1 MAKQVGPFKFL
12 GKLGEWFGYILN
24 GEYHVRRIGKVDK
37 KVRQEG
43 PQYEETRKNEAEF
56 GIATRCGGLFRQAMM
71 HITQRWTTKHYP
83 PKVIQLMM
91 ETLKSDTVHAKG
103 QRSVNFGLKNA
114 EAQMAFRRLDIY
126 TKKNYTHYRC
136 SLMNETKDPQV
147 WKMNHQ
153 ALWSRRDDGDTK
165 SVKLGFLHVDF
176 DRKIAKYEDGISI
189 KCKRNEKIEYSEV
202 QIAPSGETKLP
213 WTFVI
218 QQVWRDGDIH
228 EPTGMLFMN
237 VLQVIEGEMNMEDG
251 LHGSDVLEEIGG
263 YCVDQYGALGL
274 KEHSLT
280 CNGIQG
286 RNILDENGVNWDV
299 FLDGYLGDGFDE
311 WVLGDED
318 NKVLDVTEDLE
329 DDSEEELDM
338 QVVLGLCGVE
348 VADLYTEQALN
359 EVEIEDENCEKE
371 LHEFEDLVE
380 QSDHILHHEAELD
393 KQVVFGLCGID
404 DKYTEQELNEL
415 EIVDEN
421 CEKELYEAEDLV
433 EQSDHGLHHE
443 AELDKQVGCE
453 LFENEV
459 VEVHSEKGFNE
470 VNVFNGCGEKE
481 LDYLDDIELRKELV
495 LLVVDDGNVQR
506 GDVLHSL
513 HDGIREQDGMERFT
527 VAKLY
532 ETSDRGLQKLKKK
545 RFQRSSVKGQILQKM
560 HGRRLVLQDE

>member
-12 GKLGEWFGYILN
+12 GKLGEWFGYLLN
-24 GEYHVRRIGKVDK
+24 GEYYVRRIGKVDK

-83 PKVIQLMM
+83 PKVIQLML
-91 ETLKSDTVHAKG
+91 ETLKSDTVHVKG

-126 TKKNYTHYRC
+126 TKKNYTHYRG
-136 SLMNETKDPQV
+136 SLMNETKDALV

-165 SVKLGFLHVDF
+165 SVKLGFLHIDF
-176 DRKIAKYEDGISI
+176 DCKIAKYEDGLTI

-251 LHGSDVLEEIGG
+251 LHGADVLEEIGG
-263 YCVDQYGALGL
+263 YCVDEYGALGL
-274 KEHSLT
+274 KEHS
-280 CNGIQG
+280 ISSSQG
-286 RNILDENGVNWDV
+286 RNIMDENGVNWDV

-311 WVLGDED
+311 WMLGDED
-318 NKVLDVTEDLE
+318 NKGLDVTEDVE
-329 DDSEEELDM
+329 EDSEEELDM
-338 QVVLGLCGVE
+338 QVVLGLCGVD
-348 VADLYTEQALN
+348 VADL
-359 EVEIEDENCEKE
+359 C
-371 LHEFEDLVE
+371 
-380 QSDHILHHEAELD
+380 
-393 KQVVFGLCGID
+393 
-404 DKYTEQELNEL
+404 TEQELNEL
-415 EIVDEN
+415 EIVDVLDEKELLEAEDVDKQSDHGWHSEEEMDKQVVLGLCGVEFADLYTEQVLNEVEILDEN
-421 CEKELYEAEDLV
+421 CQKELYESEDLV
-433 EQSDHGLHHE
+433 EQSDQGLHHE
-443 AELDKQVGCE
+443 EELDNQVVLGLCGVDFADMYTKQE
-453 LFENEV
+453 LNEV
-459 VEVHSEKGFNE
+459 DVI
-470 VNVFNGCGEKE
+470 NGCGQKE
-481 LDYLDDIELRKELV
+481 LDCFDDIELRKERELFG
-495 LLVVDDGNVQR
+495 VDDGNVQR

-513 HDGIREQDGMERFT
+513 NRRIGEKGGLERFAT
-527 VAKLY
+527 QKSPGANL
-532 ETSDRGLQKLKKK
+532 RGSQRQKKK
-545 RFQRSSVKGQILQKM
+545 RFLRDSVKGQKLQRL
-560 HGRRLVLQDE
+560 HGRRLALQET

>member
-12 GKLGEWFGYILN
+12 GKLGEWFGYLLN

-91 ETLKSDTVHAKG
+91 ETLKSDTVHVKG
-103 QRSVNFGLKNA
+103 KRSVNFGLKNA
-114 EAQMAFRRLDIY
+114 ESQMAFRRLDIY
-126 TKKNYTHYRC
+126 TKKNYTHYRG
-136 SLMNETKDPQV
+136 SLMNETRDPQV

-176 DRKIAKYEDGISI
+176 DRKIAKYEDGLTI
-189 KCKRNEKIEYSEV
+189 KCKRNEQIEYSEV
-202 QIAPSGETKLP
+202 QIAPSGDIKLP

-218 QQVWRDGDIH
+218 QQVWRDGDIY
-228 EPTGMLFMN
+228 EPTGMLFMS

-263 YCVDQYGALGL
+263 YCVDEYGALGL
-274 KEHSLT
+274 DAHSIS
-280 CNGIQG
+280 NNVNQG
-286 RNILDENGVNWDV
+286 RSILDENGVNWDV

-318 NKVLDVTEDLE
+318 NKGLDVTEE
-329 DDSEEELDM
+329 VEEDSEEELDM

-348 VADLYTEQALN
+348 VADTYN
-359 EVEIEDENCEKE
+359 
-371 LHEFEDLVE
+371 
-380 QSDHILHHEAELD
+380 
-393 KQVVFGLCGID
+393 
-404 DKYTEQELNEL
+404 EQELNEL
-415 EIVDEN
+415 EIVDGN
-421 CEKELYEAEDLV
+421 CEEELYEAEDLV
-433 EQSDHGLHHE
+433 EQSDQGLHHE

-470 VNVFNGCGEKE
+470 VNVIDVRGEKE
-481 LDYLDDIELRKELV
+481 LDESDDLEMRKER
-495 LLVVDDGNVQR
+495 LLIGVDDRNVHR
-506 GDVLHSL
+506 GDVHHSL
-513 HDGIREQDGMERFT
+513 HDGVREKGGLERF
-527 VAKLY
+527 VPCKSLSANL
-532 ETSDRGLQKLKKK
+532 RGLQKLKKK
-545 RFQRSSVKGQILQKM
+545 RFQRDSVKVQKIQRL
-560 HGRRLVLQDE
+560 HGRRLVLQDD